1 MRRHLTSFKL
11 RLICLVAAIQV
22 IFICSAF
29 DFTTEK
35 DIEEINVWDLDLEEN
50 ISYPQIPVSISNDI
64 AEYIGNQYKKLKKQ
78 GYNVSLV
85 RNGQVIKIQIPTD
98 NFFDINSIILNE
110 KICSIY
116 LSGIINTFLQIKDF
130 YRVIFSMHHDNSLGG
145 DEAEELTYERVLSI
159 VEWSQKKHQNA
170 KYIIP
175 YSMGNDELLT
185 SDKSKKG
192 QKMNRRLE
200 IYIIPGKLMI
210 ELATENKL

>member
-1 MRRHLTSFKL
+1 MKIHWKIFNV
-11 RLICLVAAIQV
+11 RLICLIAALHI
-22 IFICSAF
+22 IFNCNAF
-29 DFTTEK
+29 DFTVEK
-35 DIEEINVWDLDLEEN
+35 DSEEINVWDLELDDN
-50 ISYPQIPVSISNDI
+50 INYPEIPDNVSKKISKYV
-64 AEYIGNQYKKLKKQ
+64 ETQYKQLKKQ
-78 GYNVSLV
+78 GFNVSLI
-85 RNGQVIKIQIPTD
+85 RGDEVIKISIPAD
-98 NFFDINSIILNE
+98 NFFDVNSIILNE
-110 KICSIY
+110 NNCSIY
-116 LSGIINTFLQIKDF
+116 LSPIIANFLQFKDF
-130 YRVIFSMHHDNSLGG
+130 YRVLFSMHHDRSLNSQ
-145 DEAEELTYERVLSI
+145 DAEQLTYERVLSI

>member
-1 MRRHLTSFKL
+1 M
-11 RLICLVAAIQV
+11 
-22 IFICSAF
+22 
-29 DFTTEK
+29 
-35 DIEEINVWDLDLEEN
+35 
-50 ISYPQIPVSISNDI
+50 
-64 AEYIGNQYKKLKKQ
+64 
-78 GYNVSLV
+78 
-85 RNGQVIKIQIPTD
+85 
-98 NFFDINSIILNE
+98 
-110 KICSIY
+110 
-116 LSGIINTFLQIKDF
+116 
-130 YRVIFSMHHDNSLGG
+130 
-145 DEAEELTYERVLSI
+145 TYERVLSI